1 MDGQSQNN
9 EYPTPTQIFRSKAH
23 TFKDRWSV
31 PRLLAPELKVEGKL
45 EVNSGEELPIR
56 SPKSASPHR
65 VLGLHVEVDGLA
77 VGKVPYL
84 AEAQTHRN
92 VFDPGAG
99 VEDQQT
105 RASKIQSMVEVVVG
119 KRLECRLLR
128 DRACASPEGVLIGE
142 AMQLDRGQV
151 IELQADEPSLRPAR
165 R

>member
-1 MDGQSQNN
+1 M
-9 EYPTPTQIFRSKAH
+9 
-23 TFKDRWSV
+23 
-31 PRLLAPELKVEGKL
+31 PRFPAPDLKVDGKL
-45 EVNSGEELPIR
+45 EVDPGEELRSR

-65 VLGLHVEVDGLA
+65 ILRLHVEVDGLA